1 MGRGDRW
8 QPPALET
15 GGDAVADEWWALVEA
30 AGVLHDVPVAVSLGP
45 GAIVGVVGPPA
56 VARPVARS
64 LVLQLA
70 VAHGPADLLV
80 AAVTA
85 PGSPE
90 RGWLRWLPHARDPDA
105 GDRLVTADGDLP
117 ESLAGRAQ
125 PGGPCAPH
133 VVLVVDDPARM
144 AARNAPVREL
154 LAADRSSA
162 AVVVAEAA
170 ASLPSIC
177 DVVVEARLDGTAVVH
192 RPGRAEL
199 GEQVIAAG
207 ASARTARAVALA
219 LAGWHDPEQAASGAG
234 LAPSV
239 SLASLLP
246 AGCAT
251 DPEEV
256 RRAWEAAGSDPP
268 LRTRLAL
275 AADGPIEV
283 DLVRDGPHA
292 LVAGT
297 TGAGKSE
304 LLRSLVAGLAV
315 GTPPDL
321 LAFVLVDYKGG
332 AAFDS
337 CARLPHV
344 AGVVTD
350 LDERLA
356 ERALRSLHAELRR
369 REQLLRA
376 AGAADL
382 TGYRARAG
390 SAPIPRLVIVVDELA
405 TLAQDL
411 PDFVPSLV
419 GVAQR
424 GRSLGVHLVLATQ
437 RPSGAISDDIRA
449 NTNLRIALRVQDAA
463 ESVDVI
469 GVPDAAALPRHRP
482 GRAVLR
488 FGPGECVVAQV
499 ASAADGVGEGG
510 GPPVTVALLDELG
523 PTAAHRTSE
532 AGPSALEVLVDVVA
546 AAGPGGCTG
555 ERHRPW
561 LPPLPSTLR
570 WEDLPAGAAGLL
582 DDPDH
587 QAQRPW
593 RWDRSTGH
601 LLCIGGAGSGGTEAL
616 TTTVLAGTTTVS
628 PSELHVYV
636 VDGGGLP
643 DTLADL
649 PHVGAVIARTDDE
662 RVARLVDRLAT
673 RLDGRPAD
681 GAPAV
686 LLVVDGLA
694 AWRQVVAERLGGD
707 VADRLDRVLVEGPAA
722 GIAVAAT
729 VERPGALPLA
739 ISGAVSE
746 RLVFRL
752 GDPADALVLGLRPT
766 AVADLPSGARSSPA
780 AASTCRWRRSS
791 TCPARSRA
799 SPPVGRT
806 DPGPRPAPPVD
817 RLPERLAV
825 EHLPTPSR
833 GDVVHGGEAPAIWSL
848 PIGLDGRTLDV
859 CRVELHPGE
868 HLLVAGSARS
878 GRSSALALLARQVR
892 AADPAARVLTLAPRR
907 SPLRE
912 LGWPEHVGGSDELAA
927 TLSAPGALGT
937 GEEPRAVLLVDDA
950 ELVDDPSSVLLG
962 LVSGCSALTVI
973 AAGRVDALRS
983 AYGHWTQ
990 VLRRQRRGVLLRPT
1004 SDLDGDV
1011 LGGHAAPSRSGP
1023 GGARAGLRRG
1033 RRPVRARAAR
1043 PARSGRKR
1051 VGGLGSPRWGGPTT

>member
-15 GGDAVADEWWALVEA
+15 GGDAVSDEWWALVEA

-90 RGWLRWLPHARDPDA
+90 RGWLRWLPHAHDPDA

-125 PGGPCAPH
+125 PAGPCAPH
-133 VVLVVDDPARM
+133 VVLVVDDPAPM

-344 AGVVTD
+344 AAVVTD

-382 TGYRARAG
+382 TDYRARAG
-390 SAPIPRLVIVVDELA
+390 SAPMPA
-405 TLAQDL
+405 
-411 PDFVPSLV
+411 
-419 GVAQR
+419 
-424 GRSLGVHLVLATQ
+424 
-437 RPSGAISDDIRA
+437 
-449 NTNLRIALRVQDAA
+449 
-463 ESVDVI
+463 
-469 GVPDAAALPRHRP
+469 PRHRRRRAGHPRAGPARLRALAGRRRAAGPEP
-482 GRAVLR
+482 GRAPRAGHPAPVGGHQRRHPGQHEPPHRPPSSGRGRVGRRDRGPRRGRTAPPSPGAGGAALR
-488 FGPGECVVAQV
+488 
-499 ASAADGVGEGG
+499 
-510 GPPVTVALLDELG
+510 
-523 PTAAHRTSE
+523 
-532 AGPSALEVLVDVVA
+532 
-546 AAGPGGCTG
+546 PGGV
-555 ERHRPW
+555 R
-561 LPPLPSTLR
+561 
-570 WEDLPAGAAGLL
+570 
-582 DDPDH
+582 
-587 QAQRPW
+587 
-593 RWDRSTGH
+593 
-601 LLCIGGAGSGGTEAL
+601 GGT
-616 TTTVLAGTTTVS
+616 GR
-628 PSELHVYV
+628 
-636 VDGGGLP
+636 
-643 DTLADL
+643 
-649 PHVGAVIARTDDE
+649 VGR
-662 RVARLVDRLAT
+662 
-673 RLDGRPAD
+673 
-681 GAPAV
+681 
-686 LLVVDGLA
+686 
-694 AWRQVVAERLGGD
+694 
-707 VADRLDRVLVEGPAA
+707 
-722 GIAVAAT
+722 
-729 VERPGALPLA
+729 
-739 ISGAVSE
+739 
-746 RLVFRL
+746 
-752 GDPADALVLGLRPT
+752 
-766 AVADLPSGARSSPA
+766 
-780 AASTCRWRRSS
+780 RWRRRGRP
-791 TCPARSRA
+791 TGHGGPAR
-799 SPPVGRT
+799 
-806 DPGPRPAPPVD
+806 
-817 RLPERLAV
+817 
-825 EHLPTPSR
+825 
-833 GDVVHGGEAPAIWSL
+833 
-848 PIGLDGRTLDV
+848 
-859 CRVELHPGE
+859 
-868 HLLVAGSARS
+868 
-878 GRSSALALLARQVR
+878 
-892 AADPAARVLTLAPRR
+892 
-907 SPLRE
+907 
-912 LGWPEHVGGSDELAA
+912 
-927 TLSAPGALGT
+927 
-937 GEEPRAVLLVDDA
+937 
-950 ELVDDPSSVLLG
+950 
-962 LVSGCSALTVI
+962 
-973 AAGRVDALRS
+973 
-983 AYGHWTQ
+983 
-990 VLRRQRRGVLLRPT
+990 
-1004 SDLDGDV
+1004 
-1011 LGGHAAPSRSGP
+1011 
-1023 GGARAGLRRG
+1023 
-1033 RRPVRARAAR
+1033 
-1043 PARSGRKR
+1043 
-1051 VGGLGSPRWGGPTT
+1051 